1 MKKAL
6 KRKLTLSKETIANL
20 EAEKLTEVV
29 GGGNLQGIA
38 FSDNWEKTTCV

>member
-20 EAEKLTEVV
+20 EADKLTQAV
-29 GGGNLQGIA
+29 GGDNLLGIA